1 MLLPCW
7 GTDVFYPCYLVTPL
21 RVAEGSG
28 AVMAAWPA
36 QRSPSLASLY
46 QKIYRDEA
54 ETGNLWS
61 ALLAGESLSGQH
73 NE

>member
-1 MLLPCW
+1 M
-7 GTDVFYPCYLVTPL
+7 FYPCCLLTPVC
-21 RVAEGSG
+21 VAEGSG

-46 QKIYRDEA
+46 QKIYREEA

-61 ALLAGESLSGQH
+61 ALLAGES
-73 NE
+73 